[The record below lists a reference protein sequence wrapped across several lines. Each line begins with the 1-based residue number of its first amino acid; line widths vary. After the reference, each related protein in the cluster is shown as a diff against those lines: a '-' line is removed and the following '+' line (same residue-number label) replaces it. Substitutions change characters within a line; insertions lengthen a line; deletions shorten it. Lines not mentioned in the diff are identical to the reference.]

1 MVGRNGAP
9 AGGDNGV
16 RGVMLAPP
24 KPGNRPSQTEMNMGN
39 PPVLVATDLSAR
51 ADRAIDRA
59 VKLGQQLSRPVVA
72 LYVAP
77 REGVSAEEAE
87 RRLRCVLPDDGAKI
101 EALVAQGSAPEQIAA
116 VAEELDAAIICAG
129 VARYNSI
136 GDFLLGTAVDALCRH
151 AQRPVL
157 VVKER
162 PRAPYQTII
171 FSTDFSAGSR
181 NALLRALSLFPDA
194 RFRLVHAYHVPY
206 AAWNKD
212 EYVKDDLDRDAAAEM
227 EEFIATF
234 AAEPQIAARLE
245 GAVSRGNLF
254 EMIYAVAEETGANLV
269 AFGTHG
275 ESGFRHATIGSMAG
289 ELLSKLTL
297 DTLIIRAED

>member
-1 MVGRNGAP
+1 MG
-9 AGGDNGV
+9 
-16 RGVMLAPP
+16 
-24 KPGNRPSQTEMNMGN
+24 SQ
-39 PPVLVATDLSAR
+39 PVLVATDLSAR

-59 VKLGQQLSRPVVA
+59 LKLGQQLSRPVVA

-77 REGVSAEEAE
+77 EGKLSLEEAG
-87 RRLRCVLPDDGAKI
+87 RRLRGVLPDDGADI
-101 EALVAQGSAPEQIAA
+101 EALVAEGSAPEQIAA
-116 VAEELDAAIICAG
+116 VAEEQDAAIICAG

-162 PRAPYQTII
+162 PRAPYRTII
-171 FSTDFSAGSR
+171 FTTDFSACSR
-181 NALLRALSLFPDA
+181 NALLRALCLFPDA

-212 EYVKDDLDRDAAAEM
+212 DYVKDDLDRDAAAEM
-227 EEFIATF
+227 EQFIATV
-234 AAEPQIAARLE
+234 AAEAQLGARLE
-245 GAVSRGNLF
+245 GGVARGNLF

-275 ESGFRHATIGSMAG
+275 ESGIRHATIGSMAN
-289 ELLSKLTL
+289 ELLNKLTL
-297 DTLIIRAED
+297 DTLIIHAED